1 MLPVLSC
8 QRVGVEG
15 VGVGGVPVVHRP
27 LFSKWNDPVF
37 CSTMTAE
44 HFVDYSATGAKTW

>member
-1 MLPVLSC
+1 M
-8 QRVGVEG
+8 VEG
-15 VGVGGVPVVHRP
+15 GGVGGRTQGSDPVLLRP

-44 HFVDYSATGAKTW
+44 HCVDYSVSGAKS